1 MRMSVI
7 DGSDRDLL
15 FRVQDVAVLPR
26 LGDTMKWNGTDFLVS
41 AVEFGY
47 EPVDEFR
54 PIGEL
59 QRIDVVVVAK
69 VDSAA

>member
-7 DGSDRDLL
+7 DEADRNLL
-15 FRVQDVAVLPR
+15 FRVQEVAALPR
-26 LGDTMKWNGTDFLVS
+26 IGESIRWRGDEFAVA
-41 AVEFGY
+41 AVEYFY

-59 QRIDVVVVAK
+59 QRIDVLLRRRDA
-69 VDSAA
+69 